1 MNIKRI
7 IAVVVLFLGA
17 LFVSLL
23 ISTPINQLS
32 RFIELPQ
39 EVQLQGV
46 TGTISSGHIE
56 NLRYQGF
63 TVSGIDFKIRSSC
76 IIKAAICYQF
86 VSNDYELHIN
96 IEKRVLSNEYLLTRS
111 RVQLDGDLFTQF
123 SQWLIHPKGRIN
135 LYIEE
140 LGVLESKL
148 SGLKAK
154 IDWIDAGIKGE
165 EQVLGDYHALITTD
179 TDKIRVELSDSEGL
193 LSVQGGV
200 DINRNGQYLVD
211 IQLNSQPSLNPSVK
225 SALDIMAKKTG
236 LNQYAIKRTDTLP
249 AKFQGY
255 LAAAL

>member
-1 MNIKRI
+1 MNIKRAI
-7 IAVVVLFLGA
+7 GVVILFLGA
-17 LFVSLL
+17 LFISLL
-23 ISTPINQLS
+23 INTPINQLF

-39 EVQLQGV
+39 DIQLQGV

-56 NLRYQGF
+56 NLHYQGF
-63 TVSGIDFKIRSSC
+63 SVSGIDFKIRSSC
-76 IIKAAICYQF
+76 IINATICYQF
-86 VSNDYELHIN
+86 ESNDYELYIN
-96 IEKRVLSNEYLLTRS
+96 IEKRVLSSEYLLTRS
-111 RVQLDGDLFTQF
+111 TFQLDSDLFSRF
-123 SQWLIHPKGRIN
+123 SQWLIRPKGRIN
-135 LYIEE
+135 INVEKLSF
-140 LGVLESKL
+140 LESKL
-148 SGLKAK
+148 SGLNAEV
-154 IDWIDAGIKGE
+154 DWVDAGIEGE

-179 TDKIRVELSDSEGL
+179 TDKIRVQLSDSEGL